1 MYVLMK
7 AATGELNLTLITVI
21 ALGAILA
28 LFTTVLWPQ
37 IKDKIV
43 GTWDDTNNTDID
55 ITYNNYDYEF
65 TDYVQTELF

>member
-1 MYVLMK
+1 MK

-37 IKDKIV
+37 IRDKITN
-43 GTWDDTNNTDID
+43 TWDDTNNTDID